1 MLQKVKKKGI
11 VSGRNMKP
19 INISSLIKK
28 YGPGYVAKNKKT
40 GRVVAHAKRLDIL
53 FKKTRKNTGIT
64 VSWIPQ
70 GNTKYV
76 FRVSL

>member
-1 MLQKVKKKGI
+1 
-11 VSGRNMKP
+11 MKP

-40 GRVVAHAKRLDIL
+40 GRVVAHAKRLDVL
-53 FKKTRKNTGIT
+53 FKKTGKKSDVTIA
-64 VSWIPQ
+64 WIPQ

-76 FRVSL
+76 FRISF

>member
-11 VSGRNMKP
+11 VKDRDMKP

-40 GRVVAHAKRLDIL
+40 GRVVAHAKRLDVL
-53 FKKTRKNTGIT
+53 FKKTRKKTGIT
-64 VSWIPQ
+64 IAWIPQ
-70 GNTKYV
+70 GNTKYA
-76 FRVSL
+76 FLFP